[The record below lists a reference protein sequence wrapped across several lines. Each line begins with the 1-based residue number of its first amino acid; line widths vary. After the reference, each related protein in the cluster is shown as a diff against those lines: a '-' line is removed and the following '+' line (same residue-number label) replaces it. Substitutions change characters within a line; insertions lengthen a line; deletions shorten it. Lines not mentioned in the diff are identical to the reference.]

1 MSELLRRTIGE
12 AIKTETVLA
21 GGIWRT
27 LIDPG
32 QLENAL
38 LNLCVNARDAMPSGG
53 NLTIETGN
61 GHLDDAYAATS
72 AGVEPGQ
79 YVVIAVTDTGTGMP
93 ASVIER
99 AFDPFYTT
107 KGVGKGTGL
116 GLSQVYGFVK
126 QSNGHVKI
134 YSEPGQGTTVKLYL
148 PRHFGAATEHQRLT
162 ETLGDIPR
170 ARDGEAVLVVE
181 DEAAVR
187 LMSVDVLENLGYQV
201 IAAANGAQALDLLE
215 RHPEVTL
222 LFTDIVM
229 PEMSGRAL
237 ADRALALRPTL
248 KVLFTT
254 GYTRNA
260 VVHNGMLDPG
270 VAFLPKPFGVD
281 ALARKIQAVFNN
293 GGINRPG

>member
-1 MSELLRRTIGE
+1 MRRTIGE
-12 AIKTETVLA
+12 AVKIETVLA

-27 LIDPG
+27 LIDPN

-38 LNLCVNARDAMPSGG
+38 LNLCVNARDAMPDGG
-53 NLTIETGN
+53 KLTIETNN
-61 GHLDDAYAATS
+61 GHLDDAYAAGN

-134 YSEPGQGTTVKLYL
+134 YSEPGDGTTIKFYL
-148 PRHFGAATEHQRLT
+148 PRHFGATTERQRVVD
-162 ETLGDIPR
+162 TLGEMPR
-170 ARDGEAVLVVE
+170 AQPGETVLVVE

-187 LMSVDVLENLGYQV
+187 LMSVDVLENLGYII
-201 IAAANGAQALDLLE
+201 IAAADGVQALDLLG

-237 ADRALALRPTL
+237 ADRALALRPDL

-260 VVHNGMLDPG
+260 VVHNGTLDPG
-270 VAFLPKPFGVD
+270 VAFLPKPFTVD
-281 ALARKIQAVFNN
+281 ALARKVRAVFDN
-293 GGINRPG
+293 GGANRSG

>member
-1 MSELLRRTIGE
+1 MRRTIGE
-12 AIKTETVLA
+12 AVKIETVLA

-27 LIDPG
+27 LIDPN

-38 LNLCVNARDAMPSGG
+38 LNLCVNARDAMPDGG
-53 NLTIETGN
+53 KLTIEANN
-61 GHLDDAYAATS
+61 GHLDDAYAAGN

-134 YSEPGQGTTVKLYL
+134 YSEPGDGTTIKLYL
-148 PRHFGAATEHQRLT
+148 PRHFGATTERQRVVD
-162 ETLGDIPR
+162 TLGEMPR
-170 ARDGEAVLVVE
+170 AQPGETVLVVE

-187 LMSVDVLENLGYQV
+187 LM
-201 IAAANGAQALDLLE
+201 
-215 RHPEVTL
+215 
-222 LFTDIVM
+222 
-229 PEMSGRAL
+229 
-237 ADRALALRPTL
+237 
-248 KVLFTT
+248 
-254 GYTRNA
+254 
-260 VVHNGMLDPG
+260 
-270 VAFLPKPFGVD
+270 
-281 ALARKIQAVFNN
+281 
-293 GGINRPG
+293 